1 MRILVVDDQFKSRW
15 AVADW
20 LAVFLDS
27 VAIESA
33 ASGSEA
39 LTTLEARRA
48 DLVLAAHP
56 MPEMDGITLTRRL
69 KARRDPPL
77 VAVMADT
84 VNAEFEALC
93 EAAGADFWLEK
104 RHLQA
109 RFLSFLQQRFSLRL
123 ARQAFFP

>member
-1 MRILVVDDQFKSRW
+1 MRILVVDDQFQSRW

-20 LAVFLDS
+20 LAVFLHS

-33 ASGSEA
+33 ASGNEA
-39 LTTLEARRA
+39 LTVLETRKA

-56 MPEMDGITLTRRL
+56 MPGMDGLTLTRRL
-69 KARRDPPL
+69 KARRDAPL

-84 VNAEFEALC
+84 VNAQFEALC
-93 EAAGADFWLEK
+93 KAAGADFWLEK

-109 RFLSFLQQRFSLRL
+109 RFLAFLQQRFSLRVVPQGIL
-123 ARQAFFP
+123 R

>member
-1 MRILVVDDQFKSRW
+1 MRILLVDDQFQSRW

-20 LAVFLDS
+20 LAVFLHS

-33 ASGSEA
+33 ASGNEA
-39 LTTLEARRA
+39 LTMHDARKA

-56 MPEMDGITLTRRL
+56 MAGMDGLALTRRL
-69 KARRDPPL
+69 KSRRDAPL

-84 VNAEFEALC
+84 VNAQLEALC

-109 RFLSFLQQRFSLRL
+109 RFLGFLQQRFSLRL
-123 ARQAFFP
+123 ARQGFLP